1 MSSPVRTHEVNL
13 HGHRLS
19 YRSAGDSG
27 PTVLLLHGLASSS
40 ASWEQALARLGADHR
55 VIAPDMLGHGASE
68 KPPGDYS
75 LGAFASLVRDLLVA
89 LSIESATVVGHS
101 LGGGV
106 AMQVLYQYPQLVHR
120 LVLVNSGG
128 LGRDVS
134 VALRA
139 VSLPGAE
146 YLLPLVFNPRTR
158 GIGSAV
164 NRTVGRVLSVFPVRI
179 SPAMGQVAYAL
190 SSLTDRE
197 ARSAFVHTA
206 RSVVDIGGQRVNGS
220 DRFYLAAHTPLLLVW
235 GRQDAIIPVAHA
247 YAAHDT
253 VAGSQ
258 LAVFERSGH
267 FPQCDE
273 PDRFADTLREFI
285 AGTAGAAD
293 AEQAWREALLANSAV
308 GSPAGGTL
316 RTPPGTPR

>member
-1 MSSPVRTHEVNL
+1 MSL

-40 ASWEQALARLGADHR
+40 GCWEQALSRLGADHR
-55 VIAPDMLGHGASE
+55 VIAPDMLGHGASD
-68 KPPGDYS
+68 KPPADYS
-75 LGAFASLVRDLLVA
+75 LGGYASLARDLLVA
-89 LSIESATVVGHS
+89 LDIDSATIVGHS

-106 AMQVLYQYPQLVHR
+106 AMQLMYQYPQLVQR

-134 VALRA
+134 IALRA

-146 YLLPLVFNPRTR
+146 YVLPLVFNPRTR
-158 GIGSAV
+158 SLGSAIS
-164 NRTVGRVLSVFPVRI
+164 RTVGRALAALPVRI
-179 SPAMGQVAYAL
+179 APPMAPGLAQVAYAL

-197 ARSAFVHTA
+197 TRSAFVHTA
-206 RSVVDIGGQRVNGS
+206 RSVVDLGGQRVAGA
-220 DRFYLAAHTPLLLVW
+220 DRFYLAAGTPVLLVW
-235 GRQDAIIPVAHA
+235 GAQDAVIPVAHG
-247 YAAHDT
+247 YAAAEA
-253 VAGSQ
+253 VPGSQ

-273 PDRFADTLREFI
+273 PDRFADTLRRFI
-285 AGTAGAAD
+285 AERERSPGT
-293 AEQAWREALLANSAV
+293 EESWRAALLANSGCA
-308 GSPAGGTL
+308 
-316 RTPPGTPR
+316 

>member
-1 MSSPVRTHEVNL
+1 VRTQVISL
-13 HGHRLS
+13 HDHRLS
-19 YRSAGDSG
+19 YRSAGDDG

-40 ASWEQALARLGADHR
+40 ASWEQTLRRLGTDHR

-89 LSIESATVVGHS
+89 LDIESATVVGHS

-106 AMQVLYQYPQLVHR
+106 AMQFLYQYPQFVQR

-134 VALRA
+134 IALRA

-146 YLLPLVFNPRTR
+146 YVLPLVFNPHSR

-164 NRTVGRVLSVFPVRI
+164 HRAVGRMAPWLPVRI
-179 SPAMGQVAYAL
+179 SPAMAQVAYAL
-190 SSLTDRE
+190 SSLTDPE
-197 ARSAFVHTA
+197 TRSAFVHTA
-206 RSVVDIGGQRVNGS
+206 RAVVDVGGQRISGT
-220 DRFYLAAHTPLLLVW
+220 DRFYLAARTPLLLVW
-235 GRQDAIIPVAHA
+235 GAQDAVIPVAHA
-247 YAAHDT
+247 YSTHEA
-253 VAGSQ
+253 VAGSR

-273 PDRFADTLREFI
+273 PDRFAAVLREFI
-285 AGTAGAAD
+285 AGTVGSSD
-293 AEQAWREALLANSAV
+293 GEQAWREALLANSAR
-308 GSPAGGTL
+308 L
-316 RTPPGTPR
+316 

>member
-1 MSSPVRTHEVNL
+1 MRTQVVTL

-27 PTVLLLHGLASSS
+27 PTILLLHGLASSS
-40 ASWEQALARLGADHR
+40 ASWEQTLRRLGADHR
-55 VIAPDMLGHGASE
+55 VIAPDMLGHGESE

-89 LSIESATVVGHS
+89 LDIESATVVGHS

-106 AMQVLYQYPQLVHR
+106 AMQVLYQYPHLVER

-134 VALRA
+134 IALRA

-146 YLLPLVFNPRTR
+146 YVMPLVFNPRTR
-158 GIGSAV
+158 EIGTAINRAV
-164 NRTVGRVLSVFPVRI
+164 GWALSWTPVRI
-179 SPAMGQVAYAL
+179 SPAMAQVAYAL

-206 RSVVDIGGQRVNGS
+206 RSVVDIGGQRVSGTN
-220 DRFYLAAHTPLLLVW
+220 RFYLAAQTPMLLVW
-235 GRQDAIIPVAHA
+235 GGQDAIIPVAHA
-247 YAAHDT
+247 HATHEA
-253 VAGSQ
+253 VAGSR
-258 LAVFERSGH
+258 LVVFPRSGH

-273 PDRFADTLREFI
+273 PDRFAAAVRDFI
-285 AGTAGAAD
+285 AGTVGLSD
-293 AEQAWREALLANSAV
+293 GDRAWRQALLA
-308 GSPAGGTL
+308 GRGID
-316 RTPPGTPR
+316 

>member
-1 MSSPVRTHEVNL
+1 VGDIVRTEQISL

-19 YRSAGDSG
+19 YRTAGDDG

-40 ASWEQALARLGADHR
+40 ASWEQTLRRLGADHR

-89 LSIESATVVGHS
+89 LDIDSATVVGHS

-106 AMQVLYQYPQLVHR
+106 AMQFLYQYPQFVQR
-120 LVLVNSGG
+120 LVLVDSGG
-128 LGRDVS
+128 LGKDVS
-134 VALRA
+134 IALRA

-146 YLLPLVFNPRTR
+146 YVLPLVLNPRTR
-158 GIGSAV
+158 RLGSAL
-164 NRTVGRVLSVFPVRI
+164 RRSVGRVLSLLPLRI
-179 SPAMGQVAYAL
+179 GPAMTEVASAL
-190 SSLTDRE
+190 SSLTERD
-197 ARSAFVHTA
+197 ARAAFVHTA
-206 RSVVDIGGQRVNGS
+206 RSVVDIGGQRVSGT
-220 DRFYLAAHTPLLLVW
+220 DRFYLAARTPLLVVW
-235 GRQDAIIPVAHA
+235 GARDAVIPVTHA
-247 YAAHDT
+247 YAAHEA

-273 PDRFADTLREFI
+273 PDRFAATLREFI
-285 AGTAGAAD
+285 TATTGSSHAH
-293 AEQAWREALLANSAV
+293 EAWRQALLANS
-308 GSPAGGTL
+308 GPL
-316 RTPPGTPR
+316 